1 MRKVSP
7 KDISPGRVLFA
18 PVIYLLA
25 LLLLIPASS
34 WAQAVTGA
42 FTGKVTDPSGAA
54 VAGAKVTATD
64 TQRGTSWSTVTNGDG
79 VYNLPQ
85 VPVST
90 YNVRVENQGFQAA
103 QQSNITLVLNQV
115 ARIDFQLQ
123 VGNVSQSV
131 EVSAA
136 PPLLQTESTQL
147 GVVIDARTNTT
158 LPLATR
164 NYVQLTL
171 LAPGSTHP
179 DPSSFKNGQ
188 TTSSSGRPY
197 VNGNREQANNFLLDG
212 VDNNQ

>member
-7 KDISPGRVLFA
+7 KDISPGRALFLA
-18 PVIYLLA
+18 PVMYLLA

-34 WAQAVTGA
+34 WAQTVTGA

-115 ARIDFQLQ
+115 VRD
-123 VGNVSQSV
+123 
-131 EVSAA
+131 
-136 PPLLQTESTQL
+136 LLH
-147 GVVIDARTNTT
+147 G
-158 LPLATR
+158 
-164 NYVQLTL
+164 
-171 LAPGSTHP
+171 LAP
-179 DPSSFKNGQ
+179 
-188 TTSSSGRPY
+188 
-197 VNGNREQANNFLLDG
+197 L
-212 VDNNQ
+212 VDVRDEHLGA